1 MLIISKKKDYY
12 DGVVG
17 TMGIDKTL
25 VYNREEIEL
34 EEKNIP
40 RSFTKQRNIG
50 LNNSKESQFIKL
62 GDHDIKKE
70 LWNEYPNY
78 SLFIIGFCGKLY
90 AGWKL
95 YFEEKTQLGVPNLIT
110 NITYDFEF
118 MKSILQPKGWSTNF
132 VDDYHD
138 VVNYDTLQLFRDF
151 NAPAFVYDSDFNRTI
166 LPKRNRYYGSSKH
179 NPKFFINP
187 ILKNYEFYKVFDTF
201 QAFQELQMFLGGVL
215 GKGEKDIAQIANK
228 YKIEQFGFD
237 KWSFRKEP
245 ENGKKN

>member
-25 VYNREEIEL
+25 VYDRELVEL
-34 EEKNIP
+34 EGKNFP
-40 RSFTKQRNIG
+40 VSFTKQRFG

-70 LWNEYPNY
+70 CWKEYPNY

-90 AGWKL
+90 VGWKL
-95 YFEEKTQLGVPNLIT
+95 YFEEKSQLGVSNLIT

-118 MKSILQPKGWSTNF
+118 MKTIIQPKGWNTNF
-132 VDDYHD
+132 EDDYHNVISSD
-138 VVNYDTLQLFRDF
+138 VLQLFRDF
-151 NAPAFVYDSDFNRTI
+151 NTPVFIYDNDYNRTI
-166 LPKRNRYYGSSKH
+166 LPNKNRYYGSSKH

-187 ILKNYEFYKVFDTF
+187 ILKDYEFYKIFNTF
-201 QAFQELQMFLGGVL
+201 QAFQEIQMFLGGVL
-215 GKGEKDIAQIANK
+215 GSGEKEIVQVADK

-237 KWSFRKEP
+237 KYSFRKDKEI
-245 ENGKKN
+245 K